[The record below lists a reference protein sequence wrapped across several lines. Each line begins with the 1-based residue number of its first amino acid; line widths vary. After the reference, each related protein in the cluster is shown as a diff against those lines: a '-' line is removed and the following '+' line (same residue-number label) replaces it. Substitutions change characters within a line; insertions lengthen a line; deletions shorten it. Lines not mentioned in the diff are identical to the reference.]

1 MHDKD
6 SILEDNNRVSEAKFR
21 LLVQGV
27 RDYAILMLDP
37 DGNVASWNEGAERI
51 TGYPPDEIMGRH
63 FSIFYPDDVR
73 RSGHAERELQL
84 AAADGSYQEE
94 GWRVRRDGSLVW
106 MHVTI
111 TAVRDDDGTLLG
123 FSKVTKDLTERRES
137 QEALQ
142 RLSKRYMD
150 LYHHNPTMYFTTT
163 PAGAIR
169 SVNEYGAQQLGY
181 EPEELTGRS
190 IFELIDPR
198 DHEWYTGHVRA
209 TTARPGSV
217 HVLEFRKLRRDGN
230 RIWVRENSRAVED
243 RDGGMSILSVCE
255 DVTDRIRTEEELRFV
270 AEASRTLASSLEWE
284 PTLRTVAE
292 LAVPRIADWCAIDL
306 VDEGELR
313 RVAVVHADPARAE
326 LMRQYQ
332 QAYPPDP
339 DAAIGSGAVIRTG
352 QSAILQADE
361 DVLRRI
367 ARDDE
372 QLRMLRELGF
382 RSAMIVPLIAEDRV
396 LGAITLIASESG
408 RVYTA
413 DDIRTAE
420 LVASRAA
427 LAVDKA
433 RLYREAQQATQARDE
448 VLSIVSHDLR
458 NPLNTIIMSAGFLLD
473 FAGEADGRSDRRQ
486 LAIIKRQAE
495 QMNRMIQDLL
505 DVARIEAGRLAMEE
519 RREDPASLLRE
530 SCEAAQ
536 RLAESE
542 AITVSSEAEP
552 DLPPVCADRQRV
564 LQVMSNLMGNAIRF
578 TPEGGRIRLEARRDG
593 DCVRFSVAD
602 TGTGI
607 DADDLPHLFERFYQA
622 QKNRRGGAGLGLSI
636 SKGIVEAHGGRIG
649 VESEPRV
656 GTTVFFTLPIAG

>member
-1 MHDKD
+1 MDEAHETPD
-6 SILEDNNRVSEAKFR
+6 SDSRVSEAKFR

-27 RDYAILMLDP
+27 RDYAILMLDR
-37 DGNVASWNEGAERI
+37 DGHVTSWNEGAQRI
-51 TGYPPDEIMGRH
+51 TGYPPEEILGRH
-63 FSIFYPDDVR
+63 FSIFYPAEAR
-73 RSGHAERELQL
+73 ATGHPESELRL

-94 GWRVRRDGSLVW
+94 GWRVRRDGSLIW

-111 TAVRDDDGTLLG
+111 TAVRDGNGTLLG
-123 FSKVTKDLTERRES
+123 FSKVTQDLTERRES
-137 QEALQ
+137 REALQ
-142 RLSKRYMD
+142 RLSEQYMD

-163 PAGAIR
+163 EEGTIR
-169 SVNEYGAQQLGY
+169 SVNEYGARQLGY
-181 EPEELTGRS
+181 EPEELNGRS
-190 IFELIDPR
+190 ILELIDPQ
-198 DHEWYTGHVRA
+198 DHASFNAHVHA
-209 TTARPGSV
+209 TSATPGSV
-217 HVLEFRKLRRDGN
+217 HVLEFRKLRRDGS

-243 RDGGMSILSVCE
+243 ADGVLSILSVCE
-255 DVTDRIRTEEELRFV
+255 DVTDRIRTEEELRFM

-292 LAVPRIADWCAIDL
+292 LAVPRLADWCAIDL

-313 RVAVVHADPARAE
+313 RVAVVHADPARAD
-326 LMRQYQ
+326 LIRHYQ

-339 DAAIGSGAVIRTG
+339 DAAIGSGRVVRTG
-352 QSAILQADE
+352 QSVIAQVDE
-361 DVLRRI
+361 AVLRRI

-372 QLRMLRELGF
+372 HLRILRELGL

-396 LGAITLIASESG
+396 LGAVTLVAAESG
-408 RVYTA
+408 RVYRE

-433 RLYREAQQATQARDE
+433 RLYRAAQQATQARDE

-458 NPLNTIIMSAGFLLD
+458 NPLNTIIMSAGFLLE
-473 FAGEADGRSDRRQ
+473 FAGTGANGSDTRQ

-495 QMNRMIQDLL
+495 QMNRMIHDLL
-505 DVARIEAGRLAMEE
+505 DVARIEAGRLAVEE
-519 RREDPASLLRE
+519 RKEDPASLLRE
-530 SCEAAQ
+530 ACEAAQ

-542 AITVSSEAEP
+542 ALTVSNEAEP

-564 LQVMSNLMGNAIRF
+564 LQVMSNLIGNAIRF
-578 TPEGGRIRLEARRDG
+578 TPADGRITLEARRDG
-593 DCVRFSVAD
+593 EYVRFSVSD

-607 DADDLPHLFERFYQA
+607 DAADLPHLFERFYQA
-622 QKNRRGGAGLGLSI
+622 RQNRRGGAGLGLSI

-649 VESEPRV
+649 VESEPGR
-656 GTTVFFTLPIAG
+656 GTTVFFTLPVAG